1 MVDNF
6 KCSLYENF
14 ILKLLLK
21 LCLLINDLRLNKAL
35 RILALR
41 WLLNLK
47 FSNYNF
53 NFNKFIDIFSYYL
66 TPFPFD
72 NVIVRLEKLKNLFL
86 FYDNSSIID
95 SKIIIVL

>member
-1 MVDNF
+1 MVDHF
-6 KCSLYENF
+6 ESSLNENF

-41 WLLNLK
+41 WLLNIR
-47 FSNYNF
+47 FSNINF
-53 NFNKFIDIFSYYL
+53 NFNKYIDIFSYYL
-66 TPFPFD
+66 RPFPFD

-86 FYDNSSIID
+86 FYDNSSNID
-95 SKIIIVL
+95 SNTIIV